1 MERFSLSCEDNPDG
15 VATTET
21 VIMMTNQ
28 QPNTIN
34 NYAIANYGPIDNV
47 LSVSLQTE
55 CTSVE
60 AVDENQDRIT
70 TSLFLQLSF
79 NWYHLF
85 DNPIYRH
92 SLH

>member
-21 VIMMTNQ
+21 VMMMTNQ

-55 CTSVE
+55 CTAVE
-60 AVDENQDRIT
+60 AVDENQDRIKRNIFSGL
-70 TSLFLQLSF
+70 SLT
-79 NWYHLF
+79 
-85 DNPIYRH
+85 
-92 SLH
+92 